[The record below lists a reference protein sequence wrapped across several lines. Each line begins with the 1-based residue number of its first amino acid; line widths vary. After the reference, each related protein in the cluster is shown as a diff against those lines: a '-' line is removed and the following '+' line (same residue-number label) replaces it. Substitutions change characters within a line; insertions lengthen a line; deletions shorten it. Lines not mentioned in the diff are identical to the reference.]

1 MYFRMPDM
9 RGHCCALFGLEF
21 TWSLL
26 LDERMPKRKKC
37 KRGQNLRKVRITE
50 IAGVNTLSNGGDVP
64 PIGASLARQKPA
76 KRIVGGMASGLVLD
90 PRKDFS
96 AWLLTQ
102 GVSSRVAQVV
112 KRELGIGDYEAL
124 LACAQSA
131 EVRSELFMLA
141 RERLSF
147 AAYAVLRRAIEGLV
161 PRHQDSV
168 EAPHGIDS
176 PSLQPFLGSL
186 LDSMVVLL
194 TTVSKELS
202 LSAKRLSSLEPVIY
216 GQTAVEAEFT
226 TQGYAFSELE
236 AMIGTGPESETRN
249 VHIQECS
256 SNQVLNADFVK
267 TEPLSSEA
275 MIGTGS
281 ESETRNVHIQE
292 CSSNQVLNA
301 DFVKTEP
308 LSSEAMIGTGS
319 ESETHIQECSSN
331 QVLNADFVKTEP
343 LSSAK
348 YGRTLEKL
356 KISEDTSD
364 LNTEEEE
371 IVLKR
376 RRIGNKKFI
385 NSDSNSD
392 LESDNHV
399 KEEDVPPPP
408 ESLLSGCPV
417 AQPAPQSLLNTRP
430 RASNAPVTPQIP
442 FQATLVS
449 VPPMSLKRTS
459 ASSSTRYLTPWPDL
473 ESISVASNFPTT
485 ETFAG
490 GERRYRVGEK
500 VMTKVLS
507 LLGEVKEALKVHSS
521 MLQSLVRMSRTTQE
535 EAIMPEGLD
544 FPLQSLADFEVM
556 EGKLSDPAIQ
566 NGLVHVLGDLGG
578 RTLDECTRRTMQ
590 FVISTGLS
598 MKINLHGRN
607 GKKAFGPSHLFEVVC
622 RSIKKNTQT
631 SDCNKKE
638 IETAVAK
645 WLIGGRDRGGNR
657 ARRVEE
663 ACSKQANRPPDLP
676 IA

>member
-1 MYFRMPDM
+1 MPGG
-9 RGHCCALFGLEF
+9 RTKFNPEWLKSGHGCRLSDWCQPSKSSVFSAYCSLCHSEVRCDNQGVKQLTQHAQNKGHLKRAKELLGGSQTLLTFVQPSTSSASASGSASTDEPSRAALVTQVADLG
-21 TWSLL
+21 
-26 LDERMPKRKKC
+26 
-37 KRGQNLRKVRITE
+37 
-50 IAGVNTLSNGGDVP
+50 
-64 PIGASLARQKPA
+64 
-76 KRIVGGMASGLVLD
+76 RIVGGMACGLVLD
-90 PRKDFS
+90 PRRDFP
-96 AWLLTQ
+96 AWLSTQ

-112 KRELGIGDYEAL
+112 ERELGIGDYEAL
-124 LACAQSA
+124 LACAESA
-131 EVRSELFMLA
+131 QVRSELFVLA

-147 AAYAVLRRAIEGLV
+147 ATYAVLRRTIEGLAS
-161 PRHQDSV
+161 RRQDGV
-168 EAPHGIDS
+168 EASHDAL
-176 PSLQPFLGSL
+176 SLQPILSGL

-194 TTVSKELS
+194 TTVSQELS
-202 LSAKRLSSLEPVIY
+202 LSAQRLSSLEPVIY
-216 GQTAVEAEFT
+216 GQTAVEAEVT
-226 TQGYAFSELE
+226 TQAYAVSE
-236 AMIGTGPESETRN
+236 P
-249 VHIQECS
+249 
-256 SNQVLNADFVK
+256 
-267 TEPLSSEA
+267 
-275 MIGTGS
+275 
-281 ESETRNVHIQE
+281 
-292 CSSNQVLNA
+292 
-301 DFVKTEP
+301 
-308 LSSEAMIGTGS
+308 EAMIGTGS